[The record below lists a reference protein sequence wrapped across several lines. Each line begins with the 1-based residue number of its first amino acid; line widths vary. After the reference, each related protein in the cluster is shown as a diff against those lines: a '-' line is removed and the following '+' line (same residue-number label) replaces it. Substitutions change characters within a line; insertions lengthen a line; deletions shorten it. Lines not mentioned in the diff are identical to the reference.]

1 MSQQANDAAT
11 EAAGTAATNAANAVL
26 SQETARIQLGNQI
39 AADIQSIREDIA
51 TAKSTESEHYTEV
64 QPHLTAIYKRL
75 SAAETKFS
83 DIETRVQTI
92 EAHLNFTV
100 SSGGTGDGFEGL

>member
-39 AADIQSIREDIA
+39 AADIQSIRDAVA
-51 TAKSTESEHYTEV
+51 TVQANESNHYTEM
-64 QPHLTAIYKRL
+64 QNHLSVIYKRL
-75 SAAETKFS
+75 TAAETKLS
-83 DIETRVQTI
+83 DLETRVQTI
-92 EAHLNFTV
+92 EAHLNLRTD
-100 SSGGTGDGFEGL
+100 GDFEEL